1 MPKRGQALLMDGS
14 TYLGNML
21 IVTWL
26 MSSLL
31 MTVVTLVIVIVVV
44 VVDDD
49 DDDDYAYDC
58 DDDYSVGSEI
68 SIE

>member
-1 MPKRGQALLMDGS
+1 MDGS
-14 TYLGNML
+14 TYLGKML
-21 IVTWL
+21 IVSGV

-31 MTVVTLVIVIVVV
+31 MTVVTLVIVV

-49 DDDDYAYDC
+49 DDDYYAYDC
-58 DDDYSVGSEI
+58 DDDYSLGSEI

>member
-1 MPKRGQALLMDGS
+1 MPKRGQALQMDGS
-14 TYLGNML
+14 TDLGNML

-31 MTVVTLVIVIVVV
+31 MTVVTLVIVVVV
-44 VVDDD
+44 

-58 DDDYSVGSEI
+58 DDDYSLGSEI

>member
-1 MPKRGQALLMDGS
+1 MPKRGQALQMDGS

-31 MTVVTLVIVIVVV
+31 MTVVTLVIVVVV
-44 VVDDD
+44 

-58 DDDYSVGSEI
+58 DDDYSLGSEI